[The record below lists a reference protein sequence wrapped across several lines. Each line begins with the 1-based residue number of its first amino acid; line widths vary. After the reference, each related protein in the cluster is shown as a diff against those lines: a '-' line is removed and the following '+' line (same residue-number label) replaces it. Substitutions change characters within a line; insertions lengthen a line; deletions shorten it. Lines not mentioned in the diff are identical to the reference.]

1 MKLSLKKGLS
11 FGLTSGVITTLGMI
25 VGIDASTNSQLAV
38 IAGIA
43 AIAVAD
49 SFSDAFGI
57 HVSEE
62 SEDKHSKKE
71 IWESTLA
78 TLISKFLIASSF
90 IIPLLL
96 FDLNSAVLINI
107 VWGMLLIVVFNFFM
121 ARDLKEKPYKII
133 LEHLGI
139 AIVVVV
145 ITYLVGNWIGT
156 LL

>member
-1 MKLSLKKGLS
+1 MKLSMKKGLS

-38 IAGIA
+38 VAGIA

-62 SEDKHSKKE
+62 SENQHSKKE
-71 IWESTLA
+71 IWESTIS
-78 TLISKFLIASSF
+78 TLFSKFLIASTF
-90 IIPLLL
+90 IIPVLLL
-96 FDLNSAVLINI
+96 ELNLAVVTNI
-107 VWGMLLIVVFNFFM
+107 IWGMLLIVVFNFFM
-121 ARDLKEKPYKII
+121 ARDLKKRPYKII

-139 AIVVVV
+139 AVVV
-145 ITYLVGNWIGT
+145 IIVTYFVGNWIGT
-156 LL
+156 LI

>member
-62 SEDKHSKKE
+62 SENKHSKKE
-71 IWESTLA
+71 IWDSTIA
-78 TLISKFLIASSF
+78 TFVSKFLVASTF
-90 IIPLLL
+90 IIPVLLL
-96 FDLNSAVLINI
+96 ELNLAVLVNVI
-107 VWGMLLIVVFNFFM
+107 WGMLLIVVFNFFM

-133 LEHLGI
+133 LEHLAI
-139 AIVVVV
+139 AVVVV
-145 ITYLVGNWIGT
+145 TITYVVGNWIGNII
-156 LL
+156 